1 MSYCEETTTN
11 ERPTYAE
18 RESTDP
24 PPLPPNPSPFVRV
37 VSCRVRFLAEK
48 AFVTGVEA
56 ANAVVERLEVG
67 KASSILPLED
77 DEPHI
82 QALRAV
88 NTRAKR
94 VFNSLPGAGWLLP

>member
-1 MSYCEETTTN
+1 M
-11 ERPTYAE
+11 
-18 RESTDP
+18 
-24 PPLPPNPSPFVRV
+24 PLPDPRST
-37 VSCRVRFLAEK
+37 EK

-56 ANAVVERLEVG
+56 VNAVVKHLRLG
-67 KASSILPLED
+67 KASDIIPLED

-94 VFNSLPGAGWLLP
+94 AVKALPGAGWLLP

>member
-1 MSYCEETTTN
+1 MH
-11 ERPTYAE
+11 RPPA
-18 RESTDP
+18 S
-24 PPLPPNPSPFVRV
+24 FV
-37 VSCRVRFLAEK
+37 LAEK

-67 KASSILPLED
+67 KTSSIIPLED
-77 DEPHI
+77 DEPHV

-94 VFNSLPGAGWLLP
+94 AVKSLPGAGWLLP